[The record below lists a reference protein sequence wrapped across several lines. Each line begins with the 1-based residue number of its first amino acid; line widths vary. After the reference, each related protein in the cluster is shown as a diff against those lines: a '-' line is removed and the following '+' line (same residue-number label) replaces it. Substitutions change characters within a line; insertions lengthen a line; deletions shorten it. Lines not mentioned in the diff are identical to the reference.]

1 MESNALQEVMM
12 KAKTF
17 EEFEVG
23 VEEIFNYADETT
35 PSTKLERRRR
45 IEELS
50 DEKKLREELC
60 EFA

>member
-1 MESNALQEVMM
+1 M

-23 VEEIFNYADETT
+23 VEEIFNNAENNN

-45 IEELS
+45 IEELN

>member
-1 MESNALQEVMM
+1 MELTALQEVLM
-12 KAKTF
+12 KTKTF

-23 VEEIFNYADETT
+23 VEEIFNHADNDI

>member
-1 MESNALQEVMM
+1 M

-23 VEEIFNYADETT
+23 VEEIFNHAESNN